1 MMRAVREEVRP
12 IMSIKIHVTPDDL
25 LETRFAYSPLVELS
39 SSYLVLVTP
48 SYHGMYRRWV
58 DEALRALHGIELPY
72 LDALIVPHMPRPKG
86 NYIPDFLTPTPGFV
100 QLNLEPEL
108 EQLLNLPDAII
119 HASIRRLIET
129 VGESELRL
137 FFLTYTREAVYCLVE
152 ELRLYWRR
160 TLESHWKRLTAI
172 LDGDVLYHARRLAV
186 EGPEEMLRSMHP
198 KLTFQDGVI
207 ELLKNRDAEFF
218 LQGSGMQLVPSIFG
232 GNMLS
237 YQVVPEWQPMLIYSP
252 RGLGLWQQST
262 QERNQSLELAL
273 GEGRARVLQ
282 TLSIPSNTG
291 EIARRLDITAGAA
304 SQHLSRLQQA
314 GLVEPNRSG
323 RHVYYRL
330 TDRGAQLLTLFDHAI

>member
-1 MMRAVREEVRP
+1 
-12 IMSIKIHVTPDDL
+12 MSIKIHVTANDL

-48 SYHGMYRRWV
+48 SYHGLYHRWV
-58 DEALRALHGIELPY
+58 DEALRALHGVELPY
-72 LDALIVPHMPRPKG
+72 MDALILPHTHRPKG
-86 NYIPDFLTPTPGFV
+86 NYIPDFLTPTPAIV

-108 EQLLNLPDAII
+108 EQLLNMPDEII
-119 HASIRRLIET
+119 HTCIHRLIQIAGET
-129 VGESELRL
+129 EIRL
-137 FFLTYTREAVYCLVE
+137 FFLTYTREAIYCLVE

-160 TLESHWKRLTAI
+160 TLESHWNRLTSI

-207 ELLKNRDAEFF
+207 ELLKNRDEEFY
-218 LQGSGMQLVPSIFG
+218 LQGSGLQLVPSIFG

-252 RGLGLWQQST
+252 RGLGLWQQSVK
-262 QERNQSLELAL
+262 ERNHSLELAL

-282 TLSIPSNTG
+282 TLAIPSNTG
-291 EIARRLDITAGAA
+291 EIAKRLDISAGAA

-323 RHVYYRL
+323 RRVYYRL
-330 TDRGAQLLTLFDHAI
+330 TDRGAQLLTLFDRAM